1 MERWT
6 SEDGVQKLF
15 DIFLTSQKLIL
26 HSLDYHGVRF
36 TKYQFYLM
44 MELSRGRSLT
54 MSQAAASVGCSK
66 EQATRMVSAL
76 VEAGYIERFHS
87 ETNRKLVIVRLTE
100 EGENLIRRE
109 KSIAR
114 EKMKEDLNCLDK
126 EERDIFFQT
135 LKQFNM
141 VLKRLEENQEKRQE
155 AEGELH
161 H

>member
-6 SEDGVQKLF
+6 SEDGIQKLF
-15 DIFLTSQKLIL
+15 EIFLASQKLIL
-26 HSLDYHGVRF
+26 QSLDYHGVRF

-76 VEAGYIERFHS
+76 VDAGYIERFHS

-100 EGENLIRRE
+100 EGERLIRHE

-114 EKMKEDLNCLDK
+114 EKLKEDLNCLVEK
-126 EERDIFFQT
+126 ERDVFFET
-135 LKQFNM
+135 LKQFGA
-141 VLKRLEENQEKRQE
+141 VLRRLEENQEKRQDAE
-155 AEGELH
+155 AESH
-161 H
+161 R

>member
-15 DIFLTSQKLIL
+15 EIFLTSQKLIL

-76 VEAGYIERFHS
+76 VEAG
-87 ETNRKLVIVRLTE
+87 
-100 EGENLIRRE
+100 
-109 KSIAR
+109 
-114 EKMKEDLNCLDK
+114 
-126 EERDIFFQT
+126 
-135 LKQFNM
+135 
-141 VLKRLEENQEKRQE
+141 
-155 AEGELH
+155 
-161 H
+161 